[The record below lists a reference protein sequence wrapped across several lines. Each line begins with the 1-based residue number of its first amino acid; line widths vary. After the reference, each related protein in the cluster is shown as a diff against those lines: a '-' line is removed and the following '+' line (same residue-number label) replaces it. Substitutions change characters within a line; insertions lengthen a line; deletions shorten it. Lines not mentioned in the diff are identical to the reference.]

1 MNSAL
6 RPSTR
11 LPGLYSNWL
20 RPDSNFD
27 RNFFD
32 MEAGF
37 VPMRVGVNVPPVNI
51 KETPDEYTLEI
62 AAPGLDKKDL
72 HVEVENHKLKI
83 SADKVKEAKPEGKYR
98 NEFSFHS
105 FSRFFDL
112 PDNTTD
118 RDIEA
123 HYENGILTVHV
134 NKVKQKTAR
143 EVHEVLVS

>member
-32 MEAGF
+32 LESGF

-51 KETPDEYTLEI
+51 KETPDAYILEI
-62 AAPGLDKKDL
+62 AAPGLTRNDL

-83 SADKVKEAKPEGKYR
+83 SAEKEQETKPDGKYR

-118 RDIEA
+118 RDIDA
-123 HYENGILTVHV
+123 RYEDGILTVRV
-134 NKVKQKTAR
+134 NKLKQKTAR
-143 EVHEVLVS
+143 KVHEVLVS